1 MTAGH
6 SRAQDR
12 APRRST
18 AARRGRIVSVAM
30 RHFAERGYEGTR
42 MDAIASELGIA
53 KGSIFQYFGSKAGL
67 FLAAYKDAV
76 RSLRPYQEA
85 PPEVRAEGIFAM
97 IRYSLVHSDHLIR
110 EDWVPY
116 RVMLLGSYATELRL
130 KREINRF
137 LVEEDPFGTVALVRE
152 GIERGEIRTDIDPG
166 LIVAMIDWLNER
178 IQDALVTEELDPGL
192 FRQHGEVDAR
202 ATSKIEQFMQL
213 LEGAVRADGARRA
226 GRHGAST
233 APSLADPTSAA

>member
-1 MTAGH
+1 MTSGH

-12 APRRST
+12 TPRRAT
-18 AARRGRIVSVAM
+18 AARRERIVSVAM

-53 KGSIFQYFGSKAGL
+53 KGSIFHYFGSKAGL

-152 GIERGEIRTDIDPG
+152 GDPPLDFRSG
-166 LIVAMIDWLNER
+166 FEGR
-178 IQDALVTEELDPGL
+178 LVVELDGVEIPVAGL
-192 FRQHGEVDAR
+192 RLL
-202 ATSKIEQFMQL
+202 ATLK
-213 LEGAVRADGARRA
+213 R
-226 GRHGAST
+226 
-233 APSLADPTSAA
+233 LADRPQDRVDLEQLEAVHGPLPVASLEDPNSPE